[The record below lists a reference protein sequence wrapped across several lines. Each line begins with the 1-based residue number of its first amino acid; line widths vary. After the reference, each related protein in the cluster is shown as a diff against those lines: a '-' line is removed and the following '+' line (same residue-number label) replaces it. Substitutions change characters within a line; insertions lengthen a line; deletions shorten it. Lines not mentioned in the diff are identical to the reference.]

1 MVTPPNQETVNCFPS
16 VAWRSRCRCGVQ
28 VEGVALAAGR
38 RGHRRFD
45 GLGRTLSPIAWREQ
59 GDFYSGLAAR
69 KQQRPARGRAPPRDL
84 WGDQSV

>member
-16 VAWRSRCRCGVQ
+16 VVWRSRCRCGVQ

-45 GLGRTLSPIAWREQ
+45 GCCQCVA
-59 GDFYSGLAAR
+59 GDTICKGKSEAGLFRLAAR
-69 KQQRPARGRAPPRDL
+69 KQQRPARGRAEERL
-84 WGDQSV
+84 VR